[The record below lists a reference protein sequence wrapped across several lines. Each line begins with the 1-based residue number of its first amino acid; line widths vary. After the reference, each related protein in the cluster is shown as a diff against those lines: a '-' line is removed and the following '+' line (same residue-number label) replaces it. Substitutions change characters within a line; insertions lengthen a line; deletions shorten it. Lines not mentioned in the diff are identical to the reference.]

1 MTTNEIMQG
10 LLLNDVNTLT
20 LVEISRAC
28 TTNAE
33 WVLTLVEE
41 GIIEPI
47 STQELSTDDIN
58 EMNSSTLVFPG
69 SCLERAQTIKP
80 HRIYRVDGKDLYLD
94 LPVTPWEAALGARVK
109 VPTPA
114 GTVDMNIPAG
124 SASGN
129 KLRLKGRGIPA
140 KIPGDLYVVLQI
152 VVPPAKD
159 EKAKKIYEDMKKE
172 LDFNPR
178 SKLGV

>member
-69 SCLERAQTIKP
+69 SCLERAQTV
-80 HRIYRVDGKDLYLD
+80 RRLQRDLSIN
-94 LPVTPWEAALGARVK
+94 LPGAALVLELMDELERLRSHIK
-109 VPTPA
+109 VLE
-114 GTVDMNIPAG
+114 
-124 SASGN
+124 S
-129 KLRLKGRGIPA
+129 
-140 KIPGDLYVVLQI
+140 
-152 VVPPAKD
+152 
-159 EKAKKIYEDMKKE
+159 
-172 LDFNPR
+172 
-178 SKLGV
+178 